1 MFVRSVRRGSDRR
14 PSRAA
19 SKRDQG
25 KEKPARE
32 PLRQHHLDLI
42 GLGCV
47 LLGIYLV
54 FVLYFGW
61 NGGRI
66 GSGISDGLMYL
77 FGLVAYVAP
86 VALFAAG
93 AIAIFRPAVPTTRPL
108 KTGATLMV
116 DGLLLAFA
124 GGTFGLGGGRPER
137 IASFDPG
144 WFPDHGGVVGESL
157 YWVFA
162 SALQPFGAHLVA
174 GFAILAGVLL
184 LTGTTVATVLG
195 RGGNAI
201 RKAST
206 TSAEKTRTFARTAIL
221 HDGKGEEGD
230 SGAETVVIAE
240 PEPIPFGEEPTVTIG
255 SADSTDEM
263 ELPQTAEKEDS
274 PFAVDIW
281 AEEGGEPTVSDR
293 TERLEP
299 IEIFGEGGAHAAIGE
314 PGTAVAEP
322 GSDDGTGGGDS
333 GDDGVFSDDFEEELR
348 QLEDEFDETPE
359 EPAEEPEPAADV
371 EADPETK
378 EEQLQLTPQGEKRGA
393 TLSEEI
399 NYKAPPIKVLE
410 KGQKGGGPDPAEQK
424 ELARKLVETLGHFG
438 VEAKVVGVVT
448 GPHVSRFELQLAP
461 GTKVKKVS
469 ELANDLAYA
478 LASTDIRILAPIPGK
493 QAVGVEVPNSSR
505 NMVRLGDIYGK
516 PKEKD
521 SPLLAWLGKG
531 IDGKPVSTDLAKMP
545 HVLVAGTTGSGKS
558 GCVNAVLSS
567 ILMRSSPN
575 EVRLVLVDPKQVE
588 LNHYET
594 VPHLLTPVV
603 TNPKLAA
610 NVLNNLIAE
619 METRYGLMKEARARN
634 IEDYNK
640 AKAAEGEPRL
650 PYILCVIDELADLM
664 MVAPAD
670 VEASII
676 RLAQKSRAT
685 GIHLLLATQRPS
697 TDIITGTIKVNIPS
711 RIAFAVS
718 SQTDSRVILDQG
730 GAESLLGQGD
740 MLFRGPGTS
749 KLARI
754 QGAFVTEDE
763 IARITDFWS
772 AQGEPEFE
780 QELLS
785 EPETVQEENSDGE
798 FDPDQDDLLNEAIML
813 VVETETASVSMI
825 QRRLRVG
832 YTRAGRLIDMLER
845 RGVISGYEGSKPR
858 QVLITH
864 ADLPRVLGGGNA
876 GEEPEGDSPDVAEA
890 APEAAG
896 DSDGT
901 GGGTAGT
908 TG

>member
-14 PSRAA
+14 PSRGA
-19 SKRDQG
+19 SKQTA
-25 KEKPARE
+25 KSEKPARE

-42 GLGCV
+42 GLGCI

-66 GSGISDGLMYL
+66 GSGISDGLKYL
-77 FGLVAYVAP
+77 FGLVAYLAP
-86 VALFAAG
+86 VALFVAG
-93 AIAIFRPAVPTTRPL
+93 AMAIFRPAVPTTRPL
-108 KTGATLMV
+108 RTGAAILFGGM
-116 DGLLLAFA
+116 LLAFA
-124 GGTFGLGGGRPER
+124 AGTFGLAGGRSDR
-137 IASFDPG
+137 IAYFDPG
-144 WFPDHGGVVGESL
+144 WFPDHGGVFGESL
-157 YWVFA
+157 YWAFA
-162 SALQPFGAHLVA
+162 STLQPFGAHLIA
-174 GFAILAGVLL
+174 SFAILAGILL

-195 RGGNAI
+195 RSG
-201 RKAST
+201 KAVKKAGT
-206 TSAEKTRTFARTAIL
+206 TSVEKTRTFARTAIL
-221 HDGKGEEGD
+221 HDGSEATPD
-230 SGAETVVIAE
+230 AETVMD
-240 PEPIPFGEEPTVTIG
+240 PIPFGEEPTVTIG
-255 SADSTDEM
+255 SPDQTDEM
-263 ELPQTAEKEDS
+263 ELPGEPEQDPS

-281 AEEGGEPTVSDR
+281 AEEDGEQGISDK

-299 IEIFGEGGAHAAIGE
+299 IDIFGEGGAHAAISGA
-314 PGTAVAEP
+314 GTAVAEP
-322 GSDDGTGGGDS
+322 GSDDGGGS
-333 GDDGVFSDDFEEELR
+333 GDGDDSVFSDDFEEELK
-348 QLEDEFDETPE
+348 QLEEEFDETPD
-359 EPAEEPEPAADV
+359 PEPEPEPVAATG
-371 EADPETK
+371 PEPDAGDGGK
-378 EEQLQLTPQGEKRGA
+378 EEQLSLTPQGEKRGA

-399 NYKAPPIKVLE
+399 NYKAPPVKVLE
-410 KGQKGGGPDPAEQK
+410 RGQKGGGPDPAEQK

-567 ILMRSSPN
+567 ILMNSSPN
-575 EVRLVLVDPKQVE
+575 DVRLVLVDPKQVE
-588 LNHYET
+588 LNHYEA

-619 METRYGLMKEARARN
+619 METRYGLMKNARARN

-640 AKAAEGEPRL
+640 AMAAEGEPRL

-754 QGAFVTEDE
+754 QGAFVTEEE

-772 AQGEPEFE
+772 AQGEPDFE

-785 EPETVQEENSDGE
+785 EPETVQEETSEGD

-813 VVETETASVSMI
+813 VVETETASVSMV

-864 ADLPRVLGGGNA
+864 ADLPRVLGGGNEPDSGDT
-876 GEEPEGDSPDVAEA
+876 GEEAAATEVPADVLETSEPES
-890 APEAAG
+890 
-896 DSDGT
+896 SDPV
-901 GGGTAGT
+901 
-908 TG
+908 